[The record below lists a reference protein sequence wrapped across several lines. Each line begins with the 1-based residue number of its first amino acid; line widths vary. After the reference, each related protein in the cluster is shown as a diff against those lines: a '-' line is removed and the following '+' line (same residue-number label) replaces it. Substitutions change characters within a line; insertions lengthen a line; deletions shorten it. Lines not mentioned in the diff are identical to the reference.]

1 MASPIG
7 ERSACDVQQTETM
20 IQLTN
25 LRNLDL
31 QSGSEPDRPGYLSA
45 ASGLVA
51 VGRFLYAVADDELH
65 LGVFERDKQRPGSL
79 LRLFPGDLPDKFV
92 KRKKE
97 KPDLE
102 ALVQLPAFKNHPH
115 GALLAL
121 GSGSSKRRFR
131 GALLRLN
138 ADGSI
143 EGKAK
148 IVDTSAWLEALASH
162 FGEINIE
169 GAWVSGQQIHLLQRG
184 NKGAG
189 INAVASS
196 CLATLLD
203 GLQDDHLPTTAWQRI
218 QPFDLGHIQNV
229 PLCFS
234 DACAL
239 ASGEW
244 LFTAVAEDTNNPRD
258 DGAFVGAAI
267 GLVSSDHQLRWVRA
281 VTPSYKIE
289 GIDIVGEHDDA
300 EVLLVT
306 DADDPSAPGVL
317 LSARVILA

>member
-1 MASPIG
+1 MPGWRTFTSASASPIG
-7 ERSACDVQQTETM
+7 ARSACDVQQTETM

-31 QSGSEPDRPGYLSA
+31 QSGSEPDRPAYLSA

-79 LRLFPGDLPDKFV
+79 LRLFPGDLPDKLV

-143 EGKAK
+143 QGKAK

-162 FGEINIE
+162 FGEIDIE
-169 GAWVSGQQIHLLQRG
+169 GAWVSGQQIHLL
-184 NKGAG
+184 
-189 INAVASS
+189 
-196 CLATLLD
+196 
-203 GLQDDHLPTTAWQRI
+203 
-218 QPFDLGHIQNV
+218 
-229 PLCFS
+229 
-234 DACAL
+234 
-239 ASGEW
+239 
-244 LFTAVAEDTNNPRD
+244 
-258 DGAFVGAAI
+258 
-267 GLVSSDHQLRWVRA
+267 
-281 VTPSYKIE
+281 
-289 GIDIVGEHDDA
+289 
-300 EVLLVT
+300 
-306 DADDPSAPGVL
+306 
-317 LSARVILA
+317 